1 MFTDLATS
9 AYALSILG
17 LRSANGTSTVI
28 LTRVG
33 LNCSTVLGTL
43 VTPVIAPRDGMR
55 TARGWPTLS
64 RGNPTGR
71 PPAKPP
77 SGGPD
82 KPIGLHV
89 GVPYTRRERPVV
101 AGRPGRSVAASASA
115 LGAEDRRFESC
126 RPDSV
131 IATRTPLAPQ
141 DHHGM
146 RV

>member
-33 LNCSTVLGTL
+33 LNCSTLLGTL

-55 TARGWPTLS
+55 TARGWLTLS

-71 PPAKPP
+71 PQPGQTSAWRVPTSRLACTLACP
-77 SGGPD
+77 TLVANVRSLPD
-82 KPIGLHV
+82 
-89 GVPYTRRERPVV
+89 
-101 AGRPGRSVAASASA
+101 AGA
-115 LGAEDRRFESC
+115 
-126 RPDSV
+126 
-131 IATRTPLAPQ
+131 
-141 DHHGM
+141 
-146 RV
+146 